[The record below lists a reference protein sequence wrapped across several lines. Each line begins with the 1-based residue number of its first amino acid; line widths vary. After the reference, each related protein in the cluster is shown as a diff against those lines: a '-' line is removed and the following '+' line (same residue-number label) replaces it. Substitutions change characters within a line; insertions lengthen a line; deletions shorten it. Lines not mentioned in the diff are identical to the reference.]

1 MLLGSDRV
9 YLDSNAVIAIV
20 EGGRTFSNSQLSFI
34 KGIDSGSVDCVSSD
48 LAMAECLVLPLRQKD
63 DKKLEDILIFFGEG
77 DVLPII
83 PFTRKLFIR
92 AAEIRAVSNVKMPDA
107 MHIACADV
115 TKCTVFMSADAG
127 IRLPKGMRRV
137 AFQDL
142 AL

>member
-1 MLLGSDRV
+1 MLLNSDRT
-9 YLDSNAVIAIV
+9 YLDSNAVIAII
-20 EGGRTFSNSQLSFI
+20 ESQSKLSNSQLSFI
-34 KGIDSGSVDCVSSD
+34 KGIDDGSVDCVSSD
-48 LAMAECLVLPLRQKD
+48 LALAECLVLPLRQKD
-63 DKKLEDILIFFGEG
+63 EKKLADMLIFFSEG

-107 MHIACADV
+107 LHIACADV
-115 TKCTVFMSADAG
+115 TNCTVFMSADAG

-142 AL
+142 VS